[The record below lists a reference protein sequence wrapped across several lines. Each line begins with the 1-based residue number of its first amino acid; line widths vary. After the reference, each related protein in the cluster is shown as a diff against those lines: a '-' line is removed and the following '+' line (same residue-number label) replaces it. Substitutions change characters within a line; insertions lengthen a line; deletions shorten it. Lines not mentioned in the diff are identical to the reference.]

1 MTGRDARDTIG
12 TMEKKK
18 PRKPYKKPQ
27 VKTEKVFERKSLACG
42 KSSPMSFACLA
53 NPKLS

>member
-1 MTGRDARDTIG
+1 M
-12 TMEKKK
+12 KKK
-18 PRKPYKKPQ
+18 RRPYRKPT

-42 KSSPMSFACLA
+42 KSSPMSFACLS